1 MLPNSRVCI
10 YSIDNVMILD
20 KIHKVFLYVRKFD
33 TFKSLYWYFKL
44 KLPRSASFHV
54 YPKSIVDIH
63 ENANI
68 EIKRGEFAINS
79 SWFNTRKRRYVSELR
94 VLNGGNML
102 INDNFSLYQGA
113 SIHIGE
119 NATLILHGNSFLN
132 TNSTLNCFYRIE
144 IGSGCAIS
152 DNVCIHDSDSHVLNG
167 AIDNVCAAVVI
178 KDNVWI
184 GKNVT
189 ILKGVT
195 IGEGVVI
202 GAGSVVTKSIP
213 PYCLA
218 VGNPAK
224 VIRENIYWK

>member
-102 INDNFSLYQGA
+102 ISRLVYM
-113 SIHIGE
+113 E
-119 NATLILHGNSFLN
+119 LP
-132 TNSTLNCFYRIE
+132 
-144 IGSGCAIS
+144 
-152 DNVCIHDSDSHVLNG
+152 VCIPLYGETN
-167 AIDNVCAAVVI
+167 CL
-178 KDNVWI
+178 VWPSRRLSLVPTVSFMTSSQI
-184 GKNVT
+184 TGLRNTATGK
-189 ILKGVT
+189 IM
-195 IGEGVVI
+195 
-202 GAGSVVTKSIP
+202 
-213 PYCLA
+213 
-218 VGNPAK
+218 
-224 VIRENIYWK
+224 VIRSL